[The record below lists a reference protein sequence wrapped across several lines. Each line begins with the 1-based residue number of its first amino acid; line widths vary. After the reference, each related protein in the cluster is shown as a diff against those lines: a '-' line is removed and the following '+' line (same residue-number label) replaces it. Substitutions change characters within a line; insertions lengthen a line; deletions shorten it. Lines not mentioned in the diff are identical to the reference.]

1 MADNFS
7 FINGFLWTF
16 LEKGGYIVI
25 QFITLIVL
33 ARLVDP
39 SDFGVLGIINIF
51 ISFSLILV
59 DSGMGGALVK
69 KKNVT
74 QIDYSTLFVFNLLT
88 ALLLYL
94 VLYILSDPI
103 ARFYGVPIVADT
115 IKVVGVTILFNA
127 LGVTQN
133 VKLLRDLRFKLLATI
148 AIFSYLLSSLTA
160 IALAYTG
167 LGIWALVTL
176 NLLYTIICTIC
187 YLFFGRNKVT
197 FRINVT
203 SLKYQFN
210 FGGFLMMSN
219 LLKTI
224 MNNLHSSII
233 GKYYDIN
240 MAGLYSQAYK
250 IQNIPVSMVGGI
262 IDRVTFPI
270 LSKIENEVDFIANI
284 KKINRGFC
292 LLVIPVIFTL
302 SLLSKEVVLILLGEK
317 WKDTAPIL
325 SILCLV
331 AIFLCLQSL
340 NRNVLKSRGCTMKIF
355 HVELIQ
361 TVILVVVLAFTYNE
375 MYKLLYGLLFTAFL
389 SSLVYLKSVSLTVNY
404 TFKQQVKDYSYFMLP
419 GLLSF
424 LILKLGMEYVHLQ
437 SIYILFFSILLLSI
451 ILNTFFIFI
460 LKVVSYKD
468 FVSKYL

>member
-1 MADNFS
+1 
-7 FINGFLWTF
+7 
-16 LEKGGYIVI
+16 
-25 QFITLIVL
+25 
-33 ARLVDP
+33 
-39 SDFGVLGIINIF
+39 
-51 ISFSLILV
+51 
-59 DSGMGGALVK
+59 
-69 KKNVT
+69 
-74 QIDYSTLFVFNLLT
+74 
-88 ALLLYL
+88 
-94 VLYILSDPI
+94 
-103 ARFYGVPIVADT
+103 
-115 IKVVGVTILFNA
+115 
-127 LGVTQN
+127 
-133 VKLLRDLRFKLLATI
+133 
-148 AIFSYLLSSLTA
+148 
-160 IALAYTG
+160 
-167 LGIWALVTL
+167 
-176 NLLYTIICTIC
+176 
-187 YLFFGRNKVT
+187 
-197 FRINVT
+197 
-203 SLKYQFN
+203 
-210 FGGFLMMSN
+210 MMSN

-224 MNNLHSSII
+224 MNNIHSSII

-451 ILNTFFIFI
+451 ILNAFFIFI